1 MHQDRLDHLQTMMRA
16 QNLDALALLPGP
28 NLYHVTG
35 LSFHLMERP
44 ILGLF
49 LRDSDP
55 IMIVP
60 EMELAKLDDS
70 ALEVSSVSY
79 GEDQASRRK
88 AFEQAAQTM
97 NLNQARVGVEA
108 TRMRF
113 LELSLLQNAAP
124 EAQFVSGE
132 EALADLRVIKSERE
146 VNAMRRAVELAEQA
160 LRATLRHIRVG
171 ASERELES
179 ELTMQLLRAGSE
191 PDLPFRPIVASGPN
205 SALPHATPGERRLQ
219 TGDLLILDWGARTEG
234 YISDITRTF
243 AVGDIDPELKGIHEI
258 TSKANAAGREAVHPG
273 ATCAHVDRAA
283 RAVIETDGYG
293 DAFLHRTGH
302 GIGLEAH
309 EAPYIRDGN
318 ERILSPGM
326 TFTVEPGIYLSNR
339 GGVRIEDNIVVTKAG
354 HECLTTL
361 PRELVVVG

>member
-1 MHQDRLDHLQTMMRA
+1 MHQDRLSHLRTMMQA
-16 QNLDALALLPGP
+16 QDLDALALLPGP
-28 NLYHVTG
+28 NLYYVNG

-44 ILGLF
+44 IVGLF
-49 LRDSDP
+49 FPNAAPL
-55 IMIVP
+55 MIVP
-60 EMELAKLDDS
+60 EMELPKLDGS
-70 ALEVSSVSY
+70 PLQVSSVSY

-88 AFEQAAQTM
+88 AFEQAARAM
-97 NLNQARVGVEA
+97 NLNGMHIGVET

-113 LELSLLQNAAP
+113 LELSLLQEAAP

-132 EALADLRVIKSERE
+132 EVFANLRTIKSEQE
-146 VNAMRRAVELAEQA
+146 LNAMRRAVEIAEQA

-179 ELTMQLLRAGSE
+179 ELTIQLLHAGSE
-191 PDLPFRPIVASGPN
+191 PDLPFRPIVASGPH

-219 TGDLLILDWGARTEG
+219 TGDLLILDWGARIEG

-243 AVGDIDPELKGIHEI
+243 AVGDIDPELRAIYEI
-258 TSKANAAGREAVHPG
+258 TRKANAAGREAVQPG
-273 ATCAHVDRAA
+273 ATCAEVDRAT
-283 RAVIETDGYG
+283 RSVIEAQGYG

-309 EAPYIRDGN
+309 EAPYIRDEN
-318 ERILSPGM
+318 ERLLAPGM

-339 GGVRIEDNIVVTKAG
+339 GGVRIEDNVAVVEAG
-354 HECLTTL
+354 RECLTTIT
-361 PRELVVVG
+361 RELVAVG